1 MFSLPQ
7 DLSAA
12 RTPHGG
18 IRTKKT
24 KQEKKEELYNKKRS
38 RKSLNKQLLSMDFGF
53 LGPPDSDS
61 SEEEAEQGLLLFRLN
76 CDELVFNECCI

>member
-1 MFSLPQ
+1 MVRFALPQ

-61 SEEEAEQGLLLFRLN
+61 SEEEAEPGLFYLDFKKLN
-76 CDELVFNECCI
+76 